1 MMGDEGW
8 ARAEFEA
15 YAAYVIDSLVPVI
28 RDSAVTVS
36 IVPSGTG
43 DVKFAIELG
52 LSIML
57 DKPIILAVMPGV
69 RVPEHLARV
78 ADGVIEFD
86 PDDPDATGAQI
97 AAVMKRLNRDE

>member
-1 MMGDEGW
+1 
-8 ARAEFEA
+8 
-15 YAAYVIDSLVPVI
+15 
-28 RDSAVTVS
+28 
-36 IVPSGTG
+36 
-43 DVKFAIELG
+43 
-52 LSIML
+52 
-57 DKPIILAVMPGV
+57 MPGV